1 MTRCFVVPG
10 EPRGKGRPRVTR
22 NGTYTD
28 SETAAYEKKIVA
40 CFRKDLG
47 GYKAPD
53 TAFLRILVIA
63 YLGIPK
69 SATVAQKQAMAAG
82 RLLPSRK
89 PDVDN
94 ICKIVLD
101 ALNGVAYKDDA
112 RVHDSR
118 CCKFYSFEPRLEIS
132 LEEV

>member
-40 CFRKDLG
+40 CFWKDLG

-53 TAFLRILVIA
+53 TAFLRIQVIA

-69 SATVAQKQAMAAG
+69 SATVAQKQAMEAG
-82 RLLPSRK
+82 CGQHLQDRPGRAQRRS
-89 PDVDN
+89 
-94 ICKIVLD
+94 IQ
-101 ALNGVAYKDDA
+101 G
-112 RVHDSR
+112 R
-118 CCKFYSFEPRLEIS
+118 CQSP
-132 LEEV
+132 